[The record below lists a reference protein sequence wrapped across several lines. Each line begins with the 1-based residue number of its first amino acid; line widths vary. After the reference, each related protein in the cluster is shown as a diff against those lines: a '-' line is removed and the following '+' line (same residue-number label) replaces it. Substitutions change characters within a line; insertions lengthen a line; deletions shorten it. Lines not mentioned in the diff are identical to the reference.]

1 MRIGR
6 NEIIEALTEHI
17 RQSGGEPG
25 EWRVGTAGGQ
35 WLGEMERFKIQ
46 NSRET
51 PARGDGQ
58 IQNSRETP
66 ASMAGLAYREAHT
79 TYAADDAVDYLVS
92 AFGLQLAPQAER
104 RSALQNPAPG
114 RIVFI
119 YRKTPLPLAASP
131 SAQAT
136 LHQVAA

>member
-17 RQSGGEPG
+17 RASGGEPG

-35 WLGEMERFKIQ
+35 WLGEMDRFKIQ

-51 PARGDGQ
+51 PAS
-58 IQNSRETP
+58 IV
-66 ASMAGLAYREAHT
+66 GLAYREAHT
-79 TYAADDAVDYLVS
+79 TYAADDAVDYLVN

-104 RSALQNPAPG
+104 GSALQDALAPG
-114 RIVFI
+114 KIVFV
-119 YRKTPLPLAASP
+119 YRPTQEAIS
-131 SAQAT
+131 
-136 LHQVAA
+136 HQLSVVS